1 MEIRNSES
9 CSIFKKSL
17 LKFVRT
23 IPNSL
28 FGVADIYGIKLL
40 TRLRVD
46 LSHLREHKFRHDF
59 QDTINPLCSC
69 SLEIESTSHFFL
81 RCQNF
86 ITPRT
91 NLMNELRKLD
101 SSILNLDEISLTKLL
116 LYGDSKFENKVN
128 KKILLAS
135 INFVLSTKRFEG
147 QLM

>member
-1 MEIRNSES
+1 M
-9 CSIFKKSL
+9 
-17 LKFVRT
+17 
-23 IPNSL
+23 IPNSV
-28 FGVADIYGIKLL
+28 FGVANKNGIKLL
-40 TRLRVD
+40 TRLRVG
-46 LSHLREHKFRHDF
+46 LSHLKEHKFRHNF

>member
-1 MEIRNSES
+1 MRNSKS
-9 CSIFKKSL
+9 YSILKKSS
-17 LKFVRT
+17 LKFTRT
-23 IPNSL
+23 IQISV
-28 FGVADIYGIKLL
+28 FSVADIHGIKLL
-40 TRLRVD
+40 TRLRVS
-46 LSHLREHKFRHDF
+46 LSHLRERKFRHNF

-101 SSILNLDEISLTKLL
+101 SNILNLDKISLTKLL
-116 LYGDSKFENKVN
+116 LYGGSKYENKVN
-128 KKILLAS
+128 KKIMLAS
-135 INFVLSTKRFEG
+135 INFLLSTKRFEG